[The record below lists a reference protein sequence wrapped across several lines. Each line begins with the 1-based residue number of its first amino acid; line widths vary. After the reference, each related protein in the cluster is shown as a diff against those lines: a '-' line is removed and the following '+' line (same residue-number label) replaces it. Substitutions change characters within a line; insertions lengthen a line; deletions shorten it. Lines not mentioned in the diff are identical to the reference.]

1 MTARGL
7 LRSEESEQANPVL
20 TSRGDEDQLKQSAR
34 IRMSEARSGLL
45 EDLVRCRSWGKKKA
59 SKDDTVVVSKGKQSH
74 PIVKNDEIEVEVC
87 VGR

>member
-34 IRMSEARSGLL
+34 IRMLEARPGLL

-59 SKDDTVVVSKGKQSH
+59 SQDDTVVVSKGKRSH
-74 PIVKNDEIEVEVC
+74 P
-87 VGR
+87 GRKE